1 MGVYSRPNGTTDF
14 TNDPN
19 VDPATGAKFDAELN
33 GLTSTVNAIDNAN
46 IAATPKIDGTKL
58 DLTTTGFL
66 ATTGGTMT
74 GTIAY
79 SYDGIWH
86 EYRAAGNAQV
96 RTYRGSDGAEIG
108 WSYNAK
114 WDEGTGAWLGRDI
127 AGTATA
133 LKLESSGVSISIAP
147 SGSSGAVPVF
157 DVLDIFDNGD
167 IGRNNIRGIN
177 VTPYT
182 AGNNIVVSSD
192 TVTASTSTPTL
203 IKFKEIEIERG
214 GTIRVYY
221 TANVGAGTVL
231 FNIYRNDVAVG
242 TQRAVTGASN
252 WEEDISGWVP
262 NDKVQIKAISSGGP
276 WTATVANF
284 RIKVA
289 DYLQNAVTFSL

>member
-1 MGVYSRPNGTTDF
+1 MGVYNRPNGTTDF

-108 WSYNAK
+108 WSYNTK

-127 AGTATA
+127 TGTCSVLKVTSSGLKVDTAPSAASGVTPVFSTVFEVNANGVVLDSNAYPVETLSDKILPTSATA
-133 LKLESSGVSISIAP
+133 YTTVDTMMIYIPVSATSMEYY
-147 SGSSGAVPVF
+147 
-157 DVLDIFDNGD
+157 VLIYAD
-167 IGRNNIRGIN
+167 
-177 VTPYT
+177 
-182 AGNNIVVSSD
+182 A
-192 TVTASTSTPTL
+192 
-203 IKFKEIEIERG
+203 
-214 GTIRVYY
+214 
-221 TANVGAGTVL
+221 GAGTSSNL
-231 FNIYRNDVAVG
+231 QLTIG
-242 TQRAVTGASN
+242 AVTGTILTTTSTVPVWAGAGT
-252 WEEDISGWVP
+252 IALTTLSGWVTV
-262 NDKVQIKAISSGGP
+262 NIQLKHGGSGTNAYVSKVVG
-276 WTATVANF
+276 
-284 RIKVA
+284 RII
-289 DYLQNAVTFSL
+289 